1 MNETGAPHPPRPGK
15 QDRSGAEKGT
25 DLNDLRSSGQQEAPP
40 CKLSRF
46 FTSGPAGYLFRKAN
60 VSLDLFQNVGHQ
72 SATLPHKGAD
82 SGGFAT
88 SHEHLVV
95 NFTHSTNAGDRQDD
109 DGHGMGV

>member
-1 MNETGAPHPPRPGK
+1 MNETGAPHPPRLGK

-72 SATLPHKGAD
+72 STTLPVRTLIQAGLPR
-82 SGGFAT
+82 AT
-88 SHEHLVV
+88 SIWW
-95 NFTHSTNAGDRQDD
+95 
-109 DGHGMGV
+109 